1 MRAVRYDRFGAAQQ
15 LHVVQV
21 PESAPAAGEVAVRVE
36 AASLNP
42 VDWKIREGALR
53 FVPGSPPPP
62 RTTGLD
68 FAGVVVA
75 TGAAR
80 NGAAPWQVGQ
90 RVFGSVSPFSREGA
104 CAEQCVVAADR
115 VAALPESLAFEV
127 AACLPVAAG
136 TAVQALADMAQLQA
150 GQRLLIVGAAGGVG
164 HFAVQFARHAAAQI
178 TAVCGPHNVAFLG
191 SLGAQEVIDYRAR
204 DTLALGQRFDIVF
217 DVAGVLSWRQ
227 AQRLLVR
234 GGLYLGT
241 GGTTAAAV
249 STAVGSWVAPWLGG
263 TQARNVMLKA
273 GTAAWQRLAELAGRG
288 VLVPHIAERI
298 GLEGVAQAQAAMQ
311 RGHGRGKIVVLPRGP
326 SAAA

>member
-1 MRAVRYDRFGAAQQ
+1 
-15 LHVVQV
+15 
-21 PESAPAAGEVAVRVE
+21 
-36 AASLNP
+36 
-42 VDWKIREGALR
+42 
-53 FVPGSPPPP
+53 
-62 RTTGLD
+62 
-68 FAGVVVA
+68 VVVA

-80 NGAAPWQVGQ
+80 NGAAPWQAGQ

-115 VAALPESLAFEV
+115 VAALPEGVAFEV

-136 TAVQALADMAQLQA
+136 TAVQALADMARLEA

-178 TAVCGPHNVAFLG
+178 TAVCGPHNVAFVA
-191 SLGAQEVIDYRAR
+191 SLGAHEVIDYRAR

-217 DVAGVLSWRQ
+217 DVAGALSWRQ

-241 GGTTAAAV
+241 GGTTAAAAF
-249 STAVGSWVAPWLGG
+249 TAVGSWVAPWLGG

-288 VLVPHIAERI
+288 ALVPHIAERI